1 MLKELF
7 TPPREEE
14 HINRDALREVSLEEN
29 EQEEEGDGSPPS
41 LVVVAV
47 ADDDDDGDAEQ
58 PKETEKTTSIEL
70 FLSQNKNLSE
80 MKLERDGQAGIMLWI
95 EVGVFCFLLFSPIL
109 ALIPTMTNAAFMAIE
124 LSLIVLI
131 GWSKIEYA
139 HRATVWNVCLT
150 RGIIV
155 DFPKSHKITLWLR
168 QLPMFFA
175 YFFLFLHAFTV
186 YLTLDPELEKGELS
200 DILQAILS
208 ILAVLFVLL
217 MTKDFVTIE
226 GANSLLTLNM
236 VVYFFRDEHLLREK
250 GFRVVHMSRLQ
261 DFVKDR
267 SNRLGREKTGH
278 FSWNEIHRD
287 IESSE
292 TEEYKVRGLSLICGT
307 RCARFLWPFRD
318 LDA

>member
-1 MLKELF
+1 MLKGLF
-7 TPPREEE
+7 TPPQDEE
-14 HINRDALREVSLEEN
+14 HINRDALREERLPEHP
-29 EQEEEGDGSPPS
+29 EG
-41 LVVVAV
+41 
-47 ADDDDDGDAEQ
+47 DDDGSSLPAVVESEQ
-58 PKETEKTTSIEL
+58 QHEQQKKRREEGKTSIEL
-70 FLSQNKNLSE
+70 FLAQNKSLSE
-80 MKLERDGQAGIMLWI
+80 MKVERDGQAGIMLWVN
-95 EVGVFCFLLFSPIL
+95 VGIFCFLLFSPII
-109 ALIPTMTNAAFMAIE
+109 ALIPTMSNAAFMAIE
-124 LSLIVLI
+124 LSLIILI

-155 DFPKSHKITLWLR
+155 DFPKTHKVTMWLR

-217 MTKDFVTIE
+217 MTKEFVVIE

-236 VVYFFRDEHLLREK
+236 VVYLFQDENLLREK

-267 SNRLGREKTGH
+267 SNRFGREKTGH

-292 TEEYKVRGLSLICGT
+292 TEECKLRGLSLICGS
-307 RCARFLWPFRD
+307 RSARFLWPFRD